1 MKKKEWERKHHKNRD
16 EQLGKRWAQRGQS
29 WPQHEGHRRQ
39 SLSTLTWVC
48 HIFYVNNLK
57 RKWRRLCA
65 GQRKWLR
72 PGPCSET
79 VSPAPVLPTP
89 QGADCDE
96 TGQNMNTNNLQ
107 TMAPFT
113 PHPHRLDEQK
123 KKRAKSS
130 NMTRARQRFAAIC
143 ILLANI
149 VFAYQK

>member
-79 VSPAPVLPTP
+79 VSPAPVLPIHKALTVTKRDKTWIQIICKQWP
-89 QGADCDE
+89 
-96 TGQNMNTNNLQ
+96 
-107 TMAPFT
+107 PSS

-123 KKRAKSS
+123 KKQAKSS
-130 NMTRARQRFAAIC
+130 NMSKARQRFAAIC